1 MDKEFVVA
9 YDELNDEQQQAVDA
23 LEGPVLVVA
32 GPGTGKTQLLSTR
45 VANIL
50 KSTDTRPANVL
61 CLTYTNKAAINM
73 KQRIIRLAGPEGSKL
88 PVKTFHSFAGEIMNL
103 YPDYFWN
110 AARLSVASDSVQ
122 LEIIEA
128 IISQLPLDNPLALK
142 FAGQYTLLSDIRRA
156 IGLAKD
162 AGLTPAKLRAII
174 EVNLAYLDEIEEP
187 LTEILDARLSAKNL
201 EALRTQVAALPQQPI
216 DELVYPLISLS
227 TVLLEGLDK
236 AIEADEGTGKTTN
249 TGAWKKHWLQTEAGQ
264 KGMFSERRRDRWW
277 LELAGV
283 YASYLEQMHERG
295 FYDYADMLVE
305 VITQLEQHP
314 EVLADLQEHF
324 NYVLIDEFQ
333 DTTPAQLR
341 LAHLVADHHSLDGQP
356 NLMVVGDDDQAIY
369 KFSGAELNNMLGFR
383 RRYPGTKQIILVKN
397 YRSTQAVLDTAK
409 QVIGQAE
416 NRLVNQDKD
425 LSKDLLAENPP
436 EDKGS
441 IRALSYTSR
450 ELQLS
455 QIARDIKAAYK
466 PNKEIAVLARGHDS
480 LVKMAG
486 ILQQLDVPVR
496 YEQQSNIL
504 EHDIINQVYL
514 LAQLLDAIQTG
525 DNEAGNA
532 LIHQIIRH
540 PMWGLAPETLWQ
552 LAVDNH
558 REGDWLK
565 SLLMSEQPELKAVGD
580 WFVWLASQAANQP
593 LAITLEY
600 MIGLQHTKSYS
611 SPLKK
616 YFVDGSAEL
625 ANQYFHSLSAI
636 QLLRALVHD
645 FAKTSEPTLAELIRF
660 IEINRTNGLVVADE
674 SPFITGNHAVQLLT
688 VHKAKGLEF
697 DAIYIIDAV
706 EDNWR
711 PKAGGRRPP
720 ANLPLQPAGDDLDD
734 YVRLMYVALTRAKS
748 SITVSAYHL
757 DHAGKDVAVSPIIQ
771 SAFDIRLVT
780 ETDKSKLV
788 EVLEENLRWP
798 DLGGGQEQAIL
809 KARLETYSLSVTH
822 LLNFLNLEKGGPRYF
837 KERNLL
843 RLPEAKS
850 VNLAYGTAM
859 HSAMETAQKLVN
871 NDSFELVK
879 VTDDF
884 SKALA
889 SQQLAAAEYQRFNKQ
904 GEQVLARLFNDY
916 GYRLPKGSLPEQ
928 DLRDIQIGPARLRGK
943 LDRVDL
949 AEGSMTIVDYKTGK
963 PLSSFETRDKNSVLK
978 AHNQKLQLIFYA
990 LLASQQPSFSQISQ
1004 GTGQMVYLEADDAKQ
1019 LIRPFTPS
1027 TDDIDRLKS
1036 LIAAVWQHIMALDFP
1051 DTSSY
1056 EPTLEGINQFEDYLI
1071 NGTV

>member
-1 MDKEFVVA
+1 MDKEFEA
-9 YDELNDEQQQAVDA
+9 SYKQLNDEQRQAVNT
-23 LEGPVLVVA
+23 LEGPVLVAA

-50 KSTDTRPANVL
+50 KSTDTKPANVL

-73 KQRIIRLAGPEGSKL
+73 KERIIRLAGPEGSKL

-110 AARLSVASDSVQ
+110 AARLSVAPDSVQ
-122 LEIIEA
+122 LEIIES
-128 IISQLPLDNPLALK
+128 IVSQLPLNNPLALK

-174 EVNLAYLDEIEEP
+174 EFNQAYLDEIEAP
-187 LTEILDARLSAKNL
+187 LVEILEARLSAKNL
-201 EALRTQVAALPQQPI
+201 KALQAQIAALPQQSI

-236 AIEADEGTGKTTN
+236 AITADEDTGKTTN
-249 TGAWKKHWLQTEAGQ
+249 TGAWKKRWLQAEAGQ
-264 KGMFSERRRDRWW
+264 KGLFNERRRNRWW
-277 LELAGV
+277 LELADI
-283 YASYLEQMHERG
+283 YADYLEQMHERG

-305 VITQLEQHP
+305 VITQMEQRP

-369 KFSGAELNNMLGFR
+369 KFSGAELNNMLGFK
-383 RRYPGTKQIILVKN
+383 RRYPSATPIVLIKN
-397 YRSTQAVLDTAK
+397 YRSTQTVLDAAK
-409 QVIGQAE
+409 RVIEQAE
-416 NRLVNQDKD
+416 NRLVSQDRSLNKD
-425 LSKDLLAENPP
+425 LVAANPP
-436 EDKGS
+436 KDNGS

-455 QIARDIKAAYK
+455 QVARDIQTAYK
-466 PNKEIAVLARGHDS
+466 PDKEIAILARGHDS
-480 LVKMAG
+480 LIKMAG
-486 ILQQLDVPVR
+486 ILQLLGVPVR

-504 EHDIINQVYL
+504 EHGIVNQVYL
-514 LAQLLDAIQTG
+514 AAQLLDAIQTG
-525 DNEAGNA
+525 NSEASNT

-540 PMWGLAPETLWQ
+540 PMWGIAPDVLWQ
-552 LAVDNH
+552 LAADNS
-558 REGDWLK
+558 RGGDWLQ
-565 SLLMSEQPELKAVGD
+565 SLLTSQQPALKEIGD

-600 MIGLQHTKSYS
+600 MIGLRHTKSYS
-611 SPLKK
+611 SPLKN
-616 YFVDGSAEL
+616 YFVDGNAEL

-636 QLLRALVHD
+636 QLLRALVHE
-645 FAKTSEPTLAELIRF
+645 FAKTNEPTLAELIRF
-660 IEINRTNGLVVADE
+660 IEINQVNGLVVADE

-697 DAIYIIDAV
+697 DAVYIIDAV
-706 EDNWR
+706 EDNWQPR
-711 PKAGGRRPP
+711 AGGRKPP

-748 SITVSAYHL
+748 SITLSAYHL
-757 DHAGKDVAVSPIIQ
+757 DHAGKDVALSPIVQ
-771 SAFDIRLVT
+771 SAFDIQRVT

-798 DLGGGQEQAIL
+798 DLSGGQEQAIL
-809 KARLETYSLSVTH
+809 QARLETYSLSVTH
-822 LLNFLNLEKGGPRYF
+822 LINFLKLEKGGPSYF

-843 RLPEAKS
+843 QLPEAQS
-850 VNLAYGTAM
+850 VHLAYGRAM
-859 HSAMETAQKLVN
+859 HSAMETAQKLIN
-871 NDSFELVK
+871 KDTFKLAE
-879 VTDDF
+879 VTADF
-884 SKALA
+884 SQALA
-889 SQQLAAAEYQRFNKQ
+889 AQQLAAAEYQRFNKQ
-904 GEQVLARLFNDY
+904 GEQALSRLFNDY

-928 DLRDIQIGPARLRGK
+928 DLRDIRIGSARLRGK

-949 AEGSMTIVDYKTGK
+949 SDDSVNIIDYKTGK
-963 PLSSFETRDKNSVLK
+963 PLSSFETKDKNSVLK
-978 AHNQKLQLIFYA
+978 AHNQKLQLVFYA
-990 LLASQQPSFSQISQ
+990 LLAGQHPAFSRYHNV
-1004 GTGQMVYLEADDAKQ
+1004 TGQMVYLEAEDQKQ
-1019 LIRPFTPS
+1019 LTRAFTPALS
-1027 TDDIDRLKS
+1027 DIDRLKQ
-1036 LIAAVWQHIMALDFP
+1036 LVAAVWQHIMKLDFP
-1051 DTSSY
+1051 DVSHY
-1056 EPTLEGINQFEDYLI
+1056 QQDLGGISQFEQDLI
-1071 NGTV
+1071 DGKI